1 MGRTNVISHISS
13 LIYKGY
19 DLESGSFYW
28 HNLRTGISRWTRPW
42 FLHHIPFEQGSLPL
56 TARTSMHALQGKLSR
71 LSKRKVRKKAHE
83 MSRYEAAFKIQGMYK
98 GWKARKVLFNM
109 VKSMYEKLYDAD
121 RGAYYY
127 HNKLS
132 GVSSWYKPAIL
143 GTKDIRRS
151 FIHTGSLT
159 AKEAGIK
166 AARAARL
173 NGYTIGE
180 QMLSMMDDEAVEEYK
195 NGTATSLYE

>member
-1 MGRTNVISHISS
+1 
-13 LIYKGY
+13 
-19 DLESGSFYW
+19 
-28 HNLRTGISRWTRPW
+28 
-42 FLHHIPFEQGSLPL
+42 
-56 TARTSMHALQGKLSR
+56 
-71 LSKRKVRKKAHE
+71 
-83 MSRYEAAFKIQGMYK
+83 
-98 GWKARKVLFNM
+98 M